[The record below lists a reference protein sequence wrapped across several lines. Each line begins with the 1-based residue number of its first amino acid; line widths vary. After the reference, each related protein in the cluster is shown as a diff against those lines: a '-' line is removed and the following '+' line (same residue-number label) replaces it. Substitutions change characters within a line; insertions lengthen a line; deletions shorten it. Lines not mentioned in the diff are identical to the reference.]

1 MSTPTVTPETPIA
14 WVQAKESW
22 LKQHERIILA
32 LVGGL
37 VLWFA
42 IGKIDTLIANHD
54 HANLQQAQ
62 VAAAVQE
69 EKNQALAAQIAQ
81 QAAEY
86 KALAEKVEAQNA
98 ALEQVNVNLAT
109 ALTKQQKTDAALPPT
124 ELVARWNTLVPAA
137 GATVSPNGVF
147 VGSQGAG
154 TTVQQLEKVPVLAAQ
169 LDNEIAIESGTQKL
183 LTSSEGRVVTLNDQV
198 TDLKTQAVLN
208 AKVCTDQIAV
218 VKADARKSKRKWFI
232 VGYIAGF
239 LSRQYIKSATGF

>member
-1 MSTPTVTPETPIA
+1 MDDATVIT
-14 WVQAKESW
+14 K
-22 LKQHERIILA
+22 LKADLTWIQKHERIIIA

>member
-1 MSTPTVTPETPIA
+1 MDDATVIT
-14 WVQAKESW
+14 K
-22 LKQHERIILA
+22 LKADLTWIQKHERIILA

-218 VKADARKSKRKWFI
+218 VKADARKSKRRWFI

>member
-1 MSTPTVTPETPIA
+1 MDDATLITKIKSDL
-14 WVQAKESW
+14 SW
-22 LKQHERIILA
+22 LQRHERIILA
-32 LVGGL
+32 LIAGV

-98 ALEQVNVNLAT
+98 ALEQANVNLAT

-137 GATVSPNGVF
+137 GSTVTPEGVTLP
-147 VGSQGAG
+147 STGAVA
-154 TTVQQLEKVPVLAAQ
+154 TVQQLEKVPVLAAQ
-169 LDNEIAIESGTQKL
+169 LDNEIAIESGMQKL
-183 LTSSEGRVVTLNDQV
+183 LDASEGRVVTLNDQV
-198 TDLKTQAVLN
+198 TGLKTQAVLD
-208 AKVCTDQIAV
+208 AKVCSDQIAV

-239 LSRQYIKSATGF
+239 LSRQYLKSATGF

>member
-1 MSTPTVTPETPIA
+1 MDDATVIT
-14 WVQAKESW
+14 K
-22 LKQHERIILA
+22 LKADLTWIQKHERIILA

-147 VGSQGAG
+147 VGSQGAD

>member
-1 MSTPTVTPETPIA
+1 MDDATVIT
-14 WVQAKESW
+14 K
-22 LKQHERIILA
+22 LKADLTWIQKHERIILA

>member
-1 MSTPTVTPETPIA
+1 M
-14 WVQAKESW
+14 
-22 LKQHERIILA
+22 
-32 LVGGL
+32 
-37 VLWFA
+37 
-42 IGKIDTLIANHD
+42 
-54 HANLQQAQ
+54 
-62 VAAAVQE
+62 
-69 EKNQALAAQIAQ
+69 
-81 QAAEY
+81 
-86 KALAEKVEAQNA
+86 
-98 ALEQVNVNLAT
+98 
-109 ALTKQQKTDAALPPT
+109 TKQQKTDAALPPT

>member
-54 HANLQQAQ
+54 HANLQQTQ